1 LSKQFATSNSWVILS
16 DLLQR
21 EGVARQHLNSYN
33 EFVTRGLQNIVDEI
47 GEVEIETVSTPYK
60 IKFGRL
66 TLGSPRVVEI
76 DGSVSSIL
84 PMEAR
89 LRNLTYSA
97 PVLLEMTIEEE
108 GLPRDTTRQHIGDL
122 PVMVKSELCQ
132 LSNRSKEQLIEAGED
147 PNDPGG
153 YFIIHGAE
161 RVIVGLEDLSPN
173 KILVDAEKLSGT
185 VTYKSRVYSSVVGY
199 RSKLELTLK
208 QDGAINVKV
217 PSCPVDLPYVIVM
230 RALGIKSDKDI
241 ADAVSPKAEIQD
253 LLEVSF
259 DKAAEAPTEKDA
271 LVYIGNRVAHG
282 MLEEFRVKRAQS
294 MLDWGLLPH
303 LGKTDDRRF
312 DKSMFLGEAACKLL
326 ELRLGWIEADDKDH
340 YGNKVIKFAGQ
351 MLADLFRTA
360 FRNLVRDMKYQLER
374 TGQKRGGNVVGA
386 AIRTGI
392 ITDKL
397 NNAIATGNWG
407 RGKVGVTQL
416 LDRTNYLST
425 LSHLRRVQSPLSRS
439 QPNFEARDLHATH
452 FGRICPSET
461 PEGVNC
467 VVPSTNILLTDGTQ
481 ATIGEIGQNWQ
492 GTQLATVDIMHDDM
506 AQTTIARY
514 IATDPTHDGTPVY
527 RVVTEAGREL
537 IATRDHPLLTDNM
550 TWKLAGDVEP
560 GDRVVVYP
568 ALEPVRGLTRLSMQI
583 LTSKSF
589 PTSRSKWEKISV
601 LSELKKQNLMPLEG
615 GNPKLPVLS
624 RIVGAIFSD
633 AHLHMGSSPFI
644 QFSLGTEDDGREVQ
658 RDLERLG
665 FKSSMKLRTKHIVRP
680 ERQYDMHVYTVTCY
694 SKLLCTLLE
703 KLGAPAGKK
712 TDTRFSI
719 PSWIMEGAPQI
730 KWEFLSA
737 FLGGDGPKP
746 SITHQIGKKYSIS
759 MPPISFHKVER
770 LRSNGLALAKQLSEL
785 LTEFGC
791 ETLRIVSKRDYMR
804 ADGEL
809 VTKISIVLGGS
820 KPTLEAVTQKIGYRY
835 SRTKQR
841 QSLLAGEYL
850 RISRERILER
860 VEKKKI
866 SARLYREGQFPSQ
879 IAPILGESRKTIEHW
894 LYWDKYKRTHK
905 PKSLIL
911 PFNEWRGRN
920 VITIGNDDYVLEQI
934 ISKEPITGVG
944 DVRDVTTTAD
954 SHNFIA
960 NGFVTHNCGLV
971 KNLALSAIISVSVPS
986 QEVEEKLWELGAK
999 QIRDADQKLQV
1010 DGCRIFMD
1018 GRFLGYVDDGDRLA
1032 KAFRK
1037 LRREGQ
1043 INPSASVLY
1052 VAPVNDKAY
1061 PRIYISLSSGR
1072 VLRPLVVV
1080 ESGRPLLNP
1089 ELIEK
1094 VNAGQ
1099 NSWRDLVEQGII
1111 ELIDAN
1117 EEENCLVS
1125 MNPEDVTT
1133 KNTHMELFPAAM
1145 FGIAASIIPYPEH
1158 NQSPRNTYE
1167 SAMAKQS
1174 LGFSSPTYPISPHV
1188 RQHLLVSP
1196 QAPVVRT
1203 RTLDLLK
1210 IDERPLGTNCVVAV
1224 LSFEGY
1230 NIEDAI
1236 IMNKSSV
1243 ERGMARSF
1251 FYRLYEGEAKQYLG
1265 GMRDTFEVPAAE
1277 SNIRGY
1283 RGEKFY
1289 RLLEGDGVVAD
1300 ESQVTGGDVVIGRT
1314 SPPRF
1319 MEEYKEFEIKG
1330 PYRRDTS
1337 VAVRPSESGVVD
1349 SIFMTENVEGGRMFK
1364 VRVRDMRVP
1373 EIGDKFASRHGQK
1386 GVIGL
1391 VVPQEDMPYTAD
1403 GIVPDV
1409 IINPHAFPSRMTVGQ
1424 FIESIAGKAASFR
1437 GSSVDGSAFA
1447 GESIDEMEK
1456 VLRSRGFEPTGRE
1469 VMYDGK
1475 TGMKFATDV
1484 FVGVVYYQK
1493 LHHMVADKIHA
1504 RARGQV
1510 QMLTK
1515 QPTEGRA
1522 RGGGLRFGE
1531 MERDCLIAYGASMVL
1546 KDRLLDEAD
1555 KTEIYVC
1562 EKCGL
1567 IAYYDAK
1574 QRKYTCKIDG
1584 DQAKISTVVVAY
1596 AFKLLLQEMMSL
1608 NIAPRLQLKDKV

>member
-1 LSKQFATSNSWVILS
+1 MSKQFATSNSWIILR
-16 DLLQR
+16 DLLER

-33 EFVTRGLQNIVDEI
+33 EFVSRGLQNIVDEI
-47 GEVEIETVSTPYK
+47 GEVEVETVSTPYK

-84 PMEAR
+84 PMESR

-97 PVLLEMTIEEE
+97 PILLEMTIEEE

-132 LSNRSKEQLIEAGED
+132 LSNRSREQLVESGED

-173 KILVDAEKLSGT
+173 KILVDSEKLAGST
-185 VTYKSRVYSSVVGY
+185 TYKARVYSSVVGY
-199 RSKLELTLK
+199 RSKMELTLK

-217 PSCPVDLPYVIVM
+217 PSCPVDLPFVIVM

-259 DKAAEAPTEKDA
+259 DKASEAPTDKDS

-312 DKSMFLGEAACKLL
+312 DKAMFMGEAVCKLL
-326 ELRLGWIEADDKDH
+326 ELRLGWIDQDDKDH

-467 VVPSTNILLTDGTQ
+467 VVPSTNVLLADGTQ
-481 ATIGEIGQNWQ
+481 STIAEIGESWQ
-492 GTQLATVDIMHDDM
+492 GTRLATVDILQNDM

-514 IATDPTHDGTPVY
+514 FKTDPSRDGTPVY
-527 RVVTEAGREL
+527 RVVTEAGRVL
-537 IATRDHPLLTDNM
+537 IATRDHPLLAGDL
-550 TWKLAGDVEP
+550 TWKLAGEVEQ

-568 ALEPVRGLTRLSMQI
+568 ALDPTGERSARSAVI
-583 LTSKSF
+583 LTSMSF
-589 PTSRSKWEKISV
+589 PTARRKWEKTFV
-601 LSELKKQNLMPLEG
+601 PSELRSLYLLPLKG
-615 GNPKLPVLS
+615 NNPKLPILA
-624 RIVGAIFSD
+624 RIVGAVFSD
-633 AHLHMGSSPFI
+633 AHLHLKGSPFV

-658 RDLERLG
+658 RDLEELG
-665 FKSSMKLRTKHIVRP
+665 FRSNIGFRTKRIARP
-680 ERQYDMHVYTVTCY
+680 EREYEMKVYTVTCY
-694 SKLLCTLLE
+694 SKSLCTLLE
-703 KLGAPAGKK
+703 KLGAPSGKK
-712 TDTRFSI
+712 TDRRYSI
-719 PSWIMEGAPQI
+719 PGWIMDGSLQL
-730 KWEFLSA
+730 KLEFLSA
-737 FLGGDGPKP
+737 YLGGDGPKP
-746 SITHQIGKKYSIS
+746 SITHEKGRKYSIH
-759 MPPISFHKVER
+759 MPPINFHKVER
-770 LRSNGLALAKQLSEL
+770 LRSSGLGLARQLREL
-785 LTEFGC
+785 LEEFGC
-791 ETLRIVSKRDYMR
+791 ETLRVVSKRDYVR
-804 ADGEL
+804 ADGEP
-809 VTKISIVLGGS
+809 VTRVSIILGSS
-820 KPTLEAVTQKIGYRY
+820 KATLEAVTQRIGYRY

-841 QSLLAGEYL
+841 QALLVGEYL
-850 RISRERILER
+850 RISRRLIGQRI
-860 VEKKKI
+860 EKKE
-866 SARLYREGQFPSQ
+866 SAAKLYRQGQFPSQ
-879 IAPILGESRKTIEHW
+879 IASTLGETRKTIEHW
-894 LYWDKYKRTHK
+894 LYGDKYDQMYK
-905 PKSLIL
+905 PKSLLL
-911 PFNEWRGRN
+911 PFNEWKARN
-920 VITIGNDDYVLEQI
+920 VVAIGNDDYVLEEVI
-934 ISKEPITGVG
+934 KKEPVAGIR
-944 DVRDVTTTAD
+944 DVRDVTTAAD
-954 SHNFIA
+954 SHTFIA

-999 QIRDADQKLQV
+999 QIRESDQKLQV

-1018 GRFLGYVDDGDRLA
+1018 GRFLGYVDDGERLSR
-1032 KAFRK
+1032 AFRK

-1052 VAPVNDKAY
+1052 VSPVNDKAY
-1061 PRIYISLSSGR
+1061 PRLYISLSSGR
-1072 VLRPLVVV
+1072 VLRPLILI
-1080 ESGRPLLNP
+1080 ESGRPLLSP

-1094 VNAGQ
+1094 VGSGQ
-1099 NSWRDLVEQGII
+1099 LSWRDLVEQGIL

-1117 EEENCLVS
+1117 EEENCLVA
-1125 MNPEDVTT
+1125 MGPDDVTT

-1210 IDERPLGTNCVVAV
+1210 IDERPIGTNCVVAV

-1236 IMNKSSV
+1236 IMNRSSV
-1243 ERGMARSF
+1243 ERGLARSF
-1251 FYRLYEGEAKQYLG
+1251 FYRLYDGEAKQYLG
-1265 GMRDTFEVPAAE
+1265 GMRDTFEVPSAE

-1289 RLLEGDGVVAD
+1289 RLLEGDGVVAH

-1337 VAVRPSESGVVD
+1337 TAVRPSESGVVD
-1349 SIFMTENVEGGRMFK
+1349 SVFMTENVEGGKMFK

-1391 VVPQEDMPYTAD
+1391 VVPQEDMPYSAE

-1424 FIESIAGKAASFR
+1424 FIESIAGKAGAFR
-1437 GSSVDGSAFA
+1437 GTPVDGSAFA
-1447 GESIDEMEK
+1447 GESIEELEK

-1475 TGMKFATDV
+1475 TGKKFAADV
-1484 FVGVVYYQK
+1484 FLGVVYYQK

-1574 QRKYTCKIDG
+1574 QRKYTCRVDG